1 MEHEQRN
8 PDLEPILK
16 ILSATRM
23 VTTSYKWHLRNRAAA
38 PLRDMSG
45 RTGDTRLAVAA
56 EHATAAATLLEEA
69 IEVLNK
75 AIGLVDVGEP
85 VER

>member
-38 PLRDMSG
+38 PLSDISG
-45 RTGDTRLAVAA
+45 RTGETRLAEAA
-56 EHATAAATLLEEA
+56 GHATAAATLLDQA
-69 IEVLNK
+69 IEILNT
-75 AIGLVDVGEP
+75 AIGLVDVAEP